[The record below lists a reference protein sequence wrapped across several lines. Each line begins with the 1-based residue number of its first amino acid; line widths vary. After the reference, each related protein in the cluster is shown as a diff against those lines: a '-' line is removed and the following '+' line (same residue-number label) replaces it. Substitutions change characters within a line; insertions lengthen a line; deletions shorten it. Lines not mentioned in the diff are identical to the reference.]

1 MSDGTTPSGSDPGN
15 NDRYKQPEQK
25 DPVGILKR
33 QWHVLLIIVLLIA
46 IGGMYLWKNI
56 AVSNT
61 RKEVTAQ
68 AARVIAERNTE
79 LLRLVSVPLVWAVR
93 GEMMRGNYDQIN
105 QYLINFVREPH
116 VQDVILA
123 KADGVILLATNK
135 RLEGEPV
142 TDSFPASV
150 LQVEKTTVNSLEGK
164 GLVSASPVMGLNRKL
179 GVLIVVY
186 AAPKN
191 NMESDKGE

>member
-1 MSDGTTPSGSDPGN
+1 MSDGITPSGSDPGN
-15 NDRYKQPEQK
+15 AGRYEQPERK
-25 DPVGILKR
+25 DAVGILKR

-46 IGGMYLWKNI
+46 LGAMYLWKNN

-61 RKEVTAQ
+61 REEVTAQ

-79 LLRLVSVPLVWAVR
+79 FLRLVSVPLVWAVR

-135 RLEGEPV
+135 RLEGTPV
-142 TDSFPASV
+142 TDAFPASV
-150 LQVEKTTVNSLEGK
+150 LQVEKATVSSLEGR
-164 GLVSASPVMGLNRKL
+164 GLMSASPVMGLNRKL

-186 AAPKN
+186 AAPEFN
-191 NMESDKGE
+191 LESGTD

>member
-1 MSDGTTPSGSDPGN
+1 MSNSAIPSGSNPGN
-15 NDRYKQPEQK
+15 TGRYEQPEQK
-25 DPVGILKR
+25 DAVGILKR
-33 QWHVLLIIVLLIA
+33 QWHVLLIIILLVA
-46 IGGMYLWKNI
+46 LGGMYLWKNN
-56 AVSNT
+56 AVNSA
-61 RKEVTAQ
+61 REEVTAQ

-79 LLRLVSVPLVWAVR
+79 FLRLVSVPLVWAVR

-135 RLEGEPV
+135 RLEGTPV

-150 LQVEKTTVNSLEGK
+150 LQVEKATVSSLEGR
-164 GLVSASPVMGLNRKL
+164 GLMSASPVMGLNRKL

-186 AAPKN
+186 APPKSIL
-191 NMESDKGE
+191 EGSPGE

>member
-1 MSDGTTPSGSDPGN
+1 MSNGTTPSGSDPVNTG
-15 NDRYKQPEQK
+15 RYEQPEQN
-25 DPVGILKR
+25 DAVGILKR

-46 IGGMYLWKNI
+46 LGALYLWKNN
-56 AVSNT
+56 AVNST
-61 RKEVTAQ
+61 REEVKAQ
-68 AARVIAERNTE
+68 AARVIAERNAE

-123 KADGVILLATNK
+123 KTDGMILLATNK
-135 RLEGEPV
+135 RLEGKPV
-142 TDSFPASV
+142 TDSLPASV
-150 LQVEKTTVNSLEGK
+150 LQVEKTTVSSLEGR
-164 GLVSASPVMGLNRKL
+164 GLMSASPVMGLNRKL

-186 AAPKN
+186 AAPKSTL
-191 NMESDKGE
+191 ESSTGE